1 MMMALRMLARAVAMA
16 AIAGTATDAF
26 RLVPPAG
33 AMVQKMMQ
41 LQPHSCVQTRM
52 EAGGATGA
60 PADAALHRQR
70 RRAGA
75 ALLLAPLLLVPRPSS
90 AASSK
95 KWAKRSGKFTA
106 AELEGFEESDS
117 GLQFKEL
124 QGGSGATAVRGEKVA
139 AHFSAYVLNS
149 GQLVDSSYER
159 EEPITFAAGTGLSAA
174 AFLLIPL
181 LTPVLQLL
189 QSIHRSFL
197 LVRRL
202 PRGARNFRCNR
213 LRWWHL
219 SLFLAPKSD
228 RWLRGFRSGRRLAPK
243 GDPRGHLWAF
253 CPWSPLYRLRRLVHR
268 SRRRYW
274 HFGRSFGR
282 RARSRAA
289 GDNTCSELWHRR
301 LGGNLWFSHR
311 TGNGGAVRLIRGYPL
326 RLTTC
331 ETLERPSGR
340 RACAHRKLSR
350 FQARFEAR
358 RPVQMPVGR

>member
-1 MMMALRMLARAVAMA
+1 MALRMLARAVAMA

-159 EEPITFAAGTGLSAA
+159 EEPITFAAGTGAQA
-174 AFLLIPL
+174 G
-181 LTPVLQLL
+181 VLGALDEAL
-189 QSIHRSFL
+189 MSMK
-197 LVRRL
+197 V
-202 PRGARNFRCNR
+202 GARRVLILPVMHASVVASLVNFILTQLDDSCQHAHFKPDVCPTGK
-213 LRWWHL
+213 LG
-219 SLFLAPKSD
+219 FLT
-228 RWLRGFRSGRRLAPK
+228 K
-243 GDPRGHLWAF
+243 GIGPIPPGAQ
-253 CPWSPLYRLRRLVHR
+253 LVF
-268 SRRRYW
+268 Y
-274 HFGRSFGR
+274 
-282 RARSRAA
+282 
-289 GDNTCSELWHRR
+289 
-301 LGGNLWFSHR
+301 
-311 TGNGGAVRLIRGYPL
+311 I
-326 RLTTC
+326 
-331 ETLERPSGR
+331 ERI
-340 RACAHRKLSR
+340 ALDA
-350 FQARFEAR
+350 
-358 RPVQMPVGR
+358 